1 MTEKKVYFNKPQRL
15 TQLIGAN
22 PTVIVVLLS
31 PDEEQAKR
39 LPQRQIRRNT
49 FAHSVSGVS

>member
-15 TQLIGAN
+15 TQLIGT
-22 PTVIVVLLS
+22 PPLLS

-39 LPQRQIRRNT
+39 LPQRQIRRELKI
-49 FAHSVSGVS
+49 AEYQSYQLKLE